1 MCPGVLT
8 ISIPETFISDRGF
21 NSFTFLAWVIVDA
34 SFGMNG
40 IMRYRGYDINDLA
53 EKSSFEKVSY
63 LMLYGKFPDDS
74 ELKDF
79 KKRIIPFWP
88 SIYVSSVYVCYH

>member
-1 MCPGVLT
+1 MEEISPGLENVYIKYTELT
-8 ISIPETFISDRGF
+8 YIDGQK
-21 NSFTFLAWVIVDA
+21 
-34 SFGMNG
+34 G

-53 EKSSFEKVSY
+53 EKSSVEKVSY

-79 KKRIIPFWP
+79 KKRINDHLVLDIF
-88 SIYVSSVYVCYH
+88 I

>member
-1 MCPGVLT
+1 MEEISPGLENVYIKYTELT
-8 ISIPETFISDRGF
+8 YIDGQK
-21 NSFTFLAWVIVDA
+21 
-34 SFGMNG
+34 G

-79 KKRIIPFWP
+79 KKR
-88 SIYVSSVYVCYH
+88 